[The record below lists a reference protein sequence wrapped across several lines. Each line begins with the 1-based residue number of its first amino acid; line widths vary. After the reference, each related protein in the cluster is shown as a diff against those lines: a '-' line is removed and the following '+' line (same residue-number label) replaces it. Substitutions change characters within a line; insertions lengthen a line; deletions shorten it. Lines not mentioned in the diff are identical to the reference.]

1 MAYSEQVLRRARARL
16 EQAKQER
23 ERENAA
29 HRQEAYE
36 RYPRL
41 KEIDRELQLTMA
53 QLMATAL
60 RHGED
65 PTQAIAQIR
74 DRNLALQR
82 ERDWILEAGDFEE
95 GFLDDAPVCAKC
107 GGTGYEGNQMCSCL
121 RELCRQEQK
130 KELTSLLGSGR
141 ESFDTFHLDVYSD
154 VYDDTLGT
162 SPRKLMQSNF
172 NICRRYAQ
180 NFTPQSGNLL
190 FSGATGLGK
199 TFMSACIARQVAD
212 RGFSVVYET
221 AIRMFADFEAEK
233 FGGEEGQLVCD
244 VRGVLVERLK
254 HQRIG
259 KGTGC
264 VEQTVG
270 DGQADGKPT
279 FSILAVGVLL
289 TARAKIIVLLGLH
302 NAETDDADADQRNGS
317 KYGQGVVHVQRGQTA
332 RCNAQHGYKRARGIA
347 DGRRN
352 GKLDVAQTDITQRHG
367 DNIE

>member
-154 VYDDTLGT
+154 VHDDTLGT

-199 TFMSACIARQVAD
+199 TFLSACIARQVAD

-233 FGGEEGQLVCD
+233 FGGEEQRGLTHKYLACD
-244 VRGVLVERLK
+244 LLIIDDIGTEMTTQFTISAMYNIINTRLM
-254 HQRIG
+254 
-259 KGTGC
+259 
-264 VEQTVG
+264 
-270 DGQADGKPT
+270 DGKATVISTNLVPEAIEGRY
-279 FSILAVGVLL
+279 SPQIASRILGTYRLIKFA
-289 TARAKIIVLLGLH
+289 
-302 NAETDDADADQRNGS
+302 GS
-317 KYGQGVVHVQRGQTA
+317 D
-332 RCNAQHGYKRARGIA
+332 I
-347 DGRRN
+347 RR
-352 GKLDVAQTDITQRHG
+352 Q
-367 DNIE
+367 

>member
-1 MAYSEQVLRRARARL
+1 
-16 EQAKQER
+16 
-23 ERENAA
+23 
-29 HRQEAYE
+29 
-36 RYPRL
+36 
-41 KEIDRELQLTMA
+41 MA

-141 ESFDTFHLDVYSD
+141 ESFDTFRLDVYSD
-154 VYDDTLGT
+154 AYDDTLGT

-199 TFMSACIARQVAD
+199 TFLSACIARQVAD

-233 FGGEEGQLVCD
+233 FGGEEQRGLTHKYLACD
-244 VRGVLVERLK
+244 LLIIDDIGTEMTTQFTISAMYNIINTRLM
-254 HQRIG
+254 
-259 KGTGC
+259 
-264 VEQTVG
+264 
-270 DGQADGKPT
+270 DGKATVISTNLVPEAIEGRY
-279 FSILAVGVLL
+279 SPQIASRILGTYRLIKFA
-289 TARAKIIVLLGLH
+289 
-302 NAETDDADADQRNGS
+302 GS
-317 KYGQGVVHVQRGQTA
+317 D
-332 RCNAQHGYKRARGIA
+332 I
-347 DGRRN
+347 RR
-352 GKLDVAQTDITQRHG
+352 L
-367 DNIE
+367 

>member
-1 MAYSEQVLRRARARL
+1 MAYSEQVLRRARVRL

-141 ESFDTFHLDVYSD
+141 ESFDTFRLDVYSD

-199 TFMSACIARQVAD
+199 TFLSACIARQVAD

-233 FGGEEGQLVCD
+233 FGGEEQRGLTHKYLACD
-244 VRGVLVERLK
+244 LLIIDDIGTEMTTQFTISAMYNIINTRLM
-254 HQRIG
+254 
-259 KGTGC
+259 
-264 VEQTVG
+264 
-270 DGQADGKPT
+270 DGKATVISTNLVPEAIEGRY
-279 FSILAVGVLL
+279 SPQIASRILGTYRLIKFA
-289 TARAKIIVLLGLH
+289 
-302 NAETDDADADQRNGS
+302 GS
-317 KYGQGVVHVQRGQTA
+317 D
-332 RCNAQHGYKRARGIA
+332 I
-347 DGRRN
+347 RR
-352 GKLDVAQTDITQRHG
+352 L
-367 DNIE
+367 

>member
-141 ESFDTFHLDVYSD
+141 ASFDTFHLDVYSD

-199 TFMSACIARQVAD
+199 TFLSACIARQVAD

-233 FGGEEGQLVCD
+233 FGGEEQRGLTHKYLACD
-244 VRGVLVERLK
+244 LLIIDDIGTEMTTQFTISAMYNIINTRLM
-254 HQRIG
+254 
-259 KGTGC
+259 
-264 VEQTVG
+264 
-270 DGQADGKPT
+270 DGKATVISTNLVPEAIEGRY
-279 FSILAVGVLL
+279 SPQIASRILGTYRLIKFA
-289 TARAKIIVLLGLH
+289 
-302 NAETDDADADQRNGS
+302 GS
-317 KYGQGVVHVQRGQTA
+317 D
-332 RCNAQHGYKRARGIA
+332 I
-347 DGRRN
+347 RR
-352 GKLDVAQTDITQRHG
+352 Q
-367 DNIE
+367 

>member
-1 MAYSEQVLRRARARL
+1 MAYSEQVLRRARVRL

-95 GFLDDAPVCAKC
+95 GFLDDEPVCAKC

-141 ESFDTFHLDVYSD
+141 ESFDTFRLDVYSD

-199 TFMSACIARQVAD
+199 TFLSACIARQVAD

-233 FGGEEGQLVCD
+233 FGGEEQRGLTHKYLACD
-244 VRGVLVERLK
+244 LLIIDDIGTEMTTQFTISAMYNIINTRLM
-254 HQRIG
+254 
-259 KGTGC
+259 
-264 VEQTVG
+264 
-270 DGQADGKPT
+270 DGKATVISTNLVPEAIEGRY
-279 FSILAVGVLL
+279 SPQIASRILGTYRLIKFA
-289 TARAKIIVLLGLH
+289 
-302 NAETDDADADQRNGS
+302 GS
-317 KYGQGVVHVQRGQTA
+317 D
-332 RCNAQHGYKRARGIA
+332 I
-347 DGRRN
+347 RR
-352 GKLDVAQTDITQRHG
+352 L
-367 DNIE
+367 